1 MLIGSVVLAMI
12 IGIVL
17 FYLALRLNFY
27 LAFLLLV
34 SASTFV
40 SAMVFVKSN
49 DGLVYAFLLYLV
61 WIFTSISALHLFRNL
76 SADLRKLVF
85 DQHTRGYKLKIE
97 LMIAMVLVFTCYLVL
112 TPQILTAPWWL
123 DDQSRLAYMSDWSTI
138 LRGVKLTPII
148 LASIALARPVLRQG
162 DIFMLMVISV
172 LFSIYFGSKSGMI
185 FLIATIALHA
195 SVYRNPPIVIARA
208 LSLPVLVFLVF
219 TVSFFLQIAANADV
233 TPVESFLLRKG
244 SDVLGLT
251 KMFDSDVLNACKN
264 TNYLAPIQSTI
275 SKIIPIVER
284 PTGHL
289 SYGSCL
295 ASPWDPSY
303 PFELLTP
310 LFLEIYGIYGVEL
323 VVPLVGLIL
332 LLIVIQFNFLGK
344 LGKLF
349 DVKAISIGAQG
360 YFSYS
365 MLSIL
370 YGGKYTN
377 HFVSDY
383 ITVVM
388 LLILVGIIKKVL
400 LLSVVRADTKVFVRS
415 SCTTAPRHEAVDQG

>member
-12 IGIVL
+12 IGTVL
-17 FYLALRLNFY
+17 FYRALRLNFY

-34 SASTFV
+34 SVITFV
-40 SAMVFVKSN
+40 SAMVFVKSI
-49 DGLVYAFLLYLV
+49 DGLGYAFLLYLV
-61 WIFTSISALHLFRNL
+61 WIVTSISALHLFRHL
-76 SADLRKLVF
+76 SAELRKSVL
-85 DQHTRGYKLKIE
+85 DQHTHGYKLKIE

-123 DDQSRLAYMSDWSTI
+123 DDQSRLAYMSDGSTI

-148 LASIALARPVLRQG
+148 LASIALARPVLRKS
-162 DIFMLMVISV
+162 DIIVLTAISV
-172 LFSIYFGSKSGMI
+172 LFSIYLGSKSGMI

-195 SVYRNPPIVIARA
+195 TVYRIPPIVTARTF
-208 LSLPVLVFLVF
+208 SLPVLVFLVF
-219 TVSFFLQIAANADV
+219 IVLFFLQIAANADV
-233 TPVESFLLRKG
+233 TLVESFLLRQG
-244 SDVLGLT
+244 SDVHGLT
-251 KMFDSDVLNACKN
+251 KLFDSDVLNACKN

-284 PTGHL
+284 PIGHL
-289 SYGSCL
+289 SYGNCL

-310 LFLEIYGIYGVEL
+310 LFLEIYGIYGAEL
-323 VVPLVGLIL
+323 VVPIVGLIL
-332 LLIVIQFNFLGK
+332 LLIVIQFKILGK

-349 DVKAISIGAQG
+349 GVKAISIGAQG

-370 YGGKYTN
+370 YGGKYIN

-383 ITVVM
+383 ITIVIM
-388 LLILVGIIKKVL
+388 LIFVGITKKI
-400 LLSVVRADTKVFVRS
+400 LLSSGVRADPKVFVRP
-415 SCTTAPRHEAVDQG
+415 SCRPAPRHEAVGQG